1 MKKVIALA
9 ITLLPLV
16 GMAQDA
22 NLKTVTKNISQNL
35 VEKYTV
41 SKDTKSKEGLY
52 MILDADGRPLA
63 RGIYK
68 NNQRQG
74 VWSFFDQSTK
84 VVQCYDYSKGK
95 LTYLDQLSDGYV
107 SSDFIVNAPEGA
119 KVSPPVKIGGET
131 LAVLSFI
138 KKTDIPEN
146 VEVAADGVY
155 LTYNIEV
162 SETGKI
168 GNVYLQYKNNNGVT
182 VKQKVYYNANSGVL
196 DCVPATINGVSVK
209 SNLLLS
215 AFVSPTNTISHKTYF
230 AATQT
235 PGGLPRPAGVG
246 YSAPAYSS
254 ASGGHSSGGV
264 K

>member
-9 ITLLPLV
+9 ITLLPLA

-52 MILDADGRPLA
+52 MILDIDGRPLA

-74 VWSFFDQSTK
+74 VWSFFDQSTN

-95 LTYLDQLSDGYV
+95 LTYLDQNNEGYV
-107 SSDFIVNAPEGA
+107 NSDFIVNAPDGA

-131 LAVLSFI
+131 LGVLSFI
-138 KKTDIPEN
+138 NKTDIPN
-146 VEVAADGVY
+146 NAEVAAYGVY

-168 GNVYLQYKNNNGVT
+168 GNVYLQYKTDNGTT
-182 VKQKVYYNANSGVL
+182 VKQKVYYNQNSGLL
-196 DCVPATINGVSVK
+196 DCVPATVNGVPVK

-215 AFVSPTNTISHKTYF
+215 AFVDPNNTFSSKRYF

-235 PGGLPRPAGVG
+235 PGGLPRPTGVG
-246 YSAPAYSS
+246 YSAPAYAPAA
-254 ASGGHSSGGV
+254 ASHGGSM